1 MAIHKYKKEDEK
13 SFALGTTLTIEL
25 LIKKPQLVN
34 IVFLH
39 SKIVHNE
46 AYDKIIDLCSQ
57 NNIRV
62 EPNSD
67 NVFQTISDKDNCYA
81 MAQFTKYEM
90 QLQDAN
96 HILLCNPSNGG
107 NLGTILRS
115 CLGFGTLDV
124 AIIVPSIDIFDPK
137 TIRSSMGAIFNMNIQ
152 FFNSIS
158 EYMNKF
164 NHQRDLYPF
173 MLQASTSLLDV
184 SIDQSKKYTL
194 MFGTESSGLPRE
206 YLNIGTPVIIK
217 HSHTIDSLNIGNS
230 VSIALFYFT
239 KENFK

>member
-25 LIKKPQLVN
+25 LLKKPQIVN
-34 IVFLH
+34 VVFLH

-46 AYDKIIDLCSQ
+46 AYDKIINLCAQ
-57 NNIRV
+57 NDIRV
-62 EPNSD
+62 EPDSD

-81 MAQFTKYEM
+81 MAQFTKYQM
-90 QLQDAN
+90 TLSSTN

-115 CLGFGTLDV
+115 CLGFGILDV

-137 TIRSSMGAIFNMNIQ
+137 TIRSSMGALFNMNIE

-164 NHQRDLYPF
+164 NDQRNLYPF
-173 MLQASTSLLDV
+173 MLQASKSLLDV
-184 SIDQSKKYTL
+184 EIVPNKKYTL
-194 MFGTESSGLPRE
+194 MFGTEASGLPRE
-206 YLNIGTPVIIK
+206 CLNIGTPVIIK
-217 HSHTIDSLNIGNS
+217 HSHAIDSLNIGNS